1 MKLIKA
7 KDYKDM
13 SRKAANFLSAQV
25 ILKENSVL
33 GLATGGT
40 SEGIYEQLVEWYRK
54 GDIDFSSVSTVNL
67 DEYVGLDG
75 MNEQS
80 YRYFMKQHL
89 FSHTNIKEENCHL
102 PDGMADNIEEECI
115 RYDRLI
121 EKLGGIDMQLLGIG
135 ENGHIGF
142 NEPDEAFEQMTHCI
156 SLKEATIEANSR
168 YFASKDKVPKRAVTM
183 GIKAI
188 MQARAIVL
196 CASGAKK
203 AEILNKVLYG
213 PVTPEVPGSVLQM
226 HPRLIVVADE
236 EALAGQGK

>member
-1 MKLIKA
+1 MKLIRA
-7 KDYKDM
+7 KNYKDM

-40 SEGIYEQLVEWYRK
+40 SEGIYEQLAEWYRK
-54 GDIDFSSVSTVNL
+54 GDIDFSAVSTVNL
-67 DEYVGLDG
+67 DEYVGLDAG
-75 MNEQS
+75 NERS
-80 YRYFMKQHL
+80 YRYFMHQHL
-89 FSHTNIKEENCHL
+89 FRHINIKEKNCHL
-102 PDGMADNIEEECI
+102 PDGMAADIETECI

-142 NEPDEAFEQMTHCI
+142 NEPGEAFEQMTHCI
-156 SLKEATIEANSR
+156 QLKDKTIEANAR
-168 YFASKDKVPKRAVTM
+168 YFPRKEDVPRQAVTM
-183 GIKAI
+183 GVKAI

-196 CASGAKK
+196 CASGARK
-203 AEILNKVLYG
+203 ADILKKVLYG

-236 EALAGQGK
+236 EALGEF

>member
-1 MKLIKA
+1 MKLIRA
-7 KDYKDM
+7 KNYKDM

-33 GLATGGT
+33 GLATGST
-40 SEGIYEQLVEWYRK
+40 PEGIYEQLAEWYQK
-54 GDIDFSSVSTVNL
+54 GDIDFSGVSTVNL
-67 DEYVGLDG
+67 DEYIGLDG
-75 MNEQS
+75 RSERS
-80 YRYFMKQHL
+80 YRYFMNQYL
-89 FSHTNIKEENCHL
+89 FRHININEKNCHL
-102 PDGMADNIEEECI
+102 PNGLAENIEEECA

-121 EKLGGIDMQLLGIG
+121 EKLGGIDMQLLGVG

-142 NEPDEAFEQMTHCI
+142 NEPDEAFEQMTHCVR
-156 SLKEATIEANSR
+156 LKENTIDANAR
-168 YFASKDKVPKRAVTM
+168 YFPSRDDVPKQAITM

-196 CASGAKK
+196 CASGARK
-203 AEILNKVLYG
+203 ADILHKVLYG

-236 EALAGQGK
+236 EALGQ

>member
-1 MKLIKA
+1 MKLIRA

-13 SRKAANFLSAQV
+13 SRKAANILSAQV

-33 GLATGGT
+33 GLATGNT
-40 SEGIYEQLVEWYRK
+40 PEGIYEQLAEWYKK
-54 GDIDFSSVSTVNL
+54 GDIDFSGVSTVNL

-75 MNEQS
+75 SSERS
-80 YRYFMKQHL
+80 YRYFMNQHL
-89 FSHTNIKEENCHL
+89 FRHINIKEKNCHL
-102 PDGMADNIEEECI
+102 PNGLAENIEEECA

-121 EKLGGIDMQLLGIG
+121 EKLGGIDMQLLGVG

-142 NEPDEAFEQMTHCI
+142 NEPDEAFEQMTHCVR
-156 SLKEATIEANSR
+156 LRENTIDVNAR
-168 YFASKDKVPKRAVTM
+168 YFPSRDDVPKQAITM

-196 CASGAKK
+196 CASGARK
-203 AEILNKVLYG
+203 ADILHKVLYG

-236 EALAGQGK
+236 EALG

>member
-1 MKLIKA
+1 VKLIRA

-25 ILKENSVL
+25 ILKENAVL
-33 GLATGGT
+33 GLATGRT
-40 SEGIYEQLVEWYRK
+40 AEGIYEQLAEWYRK

-67 DEYVGLDG
+67 DEYVGLDAAD
-75 MNEQS
+75 EQS
-80 YRYFMKQHL
+80 YHYFMYEHL
-89 FSHTNIKEENCHL
+89 FRHINIREKNCHL
-102 PDGMADNIEEECI
+102 PNGKADNIEEECQ

-121 EKLGGIDMQLLGIG
+121 EKLGGIDMQLLGVG

-156 SLKEATIEANSR
+156 QLKKSTIEANAR
-168 YFASKDKVPKRAVTM
+168 YFPSGEDVPKQAITM

-188 MQARAIVL
+188 MQARSIVL
-196 CASGAKK
+196 CASGARK
-203 AEILNKVLYG
+203 AEILHKVLFG

-226 HPRLIVVADE
+226 HPRLIVVADS
-236 EALAGQGK
+236 EALSE

>member
-1 MKLIKA
+1 MKLIRA

-25 ILKENSVL
+25 ILKENAVL

-54 GDIDFSSVSTVNL
+54 GDIDFSAVSAVNL

-75 MNEQS
+75 KDERS
-80 YRYFMKQHL
+80 YRSFMYRHL
-89 FSHTNIKEENCHL
+89 FRHINIKEKNCHL
-102 PDGMADNIEEECI
+102 PDGMAVNIEGECL

-142 NEPDEAFEQMTHCI
+142 NEPDEAFEQMTHCVR
-156 SLKEATIEANSR
+156 LKEDTIEANAR
-168 YFASKDKVPKRAVTM
+168 YFPGKEQVPRQAITM

-188 MQARAIVL
+188 MQARSIVL
-196 CASGAKK
+196 CTSGARK
-203 AEILNKVLYG
+203 ADILQKVLFG

-236 EALAGQGK
+236 EALSD

>member
-1 MKLIKA
+1 MKLIRA

-25 ILKENSVL
+25 ILKETSVL

-40 SEGIYEQLVEWYRK
+40 AEGIYEQLVEWYRK
-54 GDIDFSSVSTVNL
+54 GDVDFSSVSTINL

-75 MNEQS
+75 ENVHS
-80 YRYFMKQHL
+80 YRYFMNRHL
-89 FSHTNIKEENCHL
+89 FHHINIKEKNCHL
-102 PDGMADNIEEECI
+102 PNGMAEDIGEECA
-115 RYDRLI
+115 RYDSLI

-142 NEPDEAFEQMTHCI
+142 NEPNEAFEQMTHCI
-156 SLKEATIEANSR
+156 SLKEDTIEANSR
-168 YFASKDKVPKRAVTM
+168 YFPSKEDVPKRAITM

-196 CASGAKK
+196 CASGPKK
-203 AEILNKVLYG
+203 ADILKKVLYG
-213 PVTPEVPGSVLQM
+213 PVTPAVPGSVLQM

-236 EALAGQGK
+236 EALSEIK

>member
-1 MKLIKA
+1 MKLIRA

-25 ILKENSVL
+25 ILKENAVL

-40 SEGIYEQLVEWYRK
+40 AEGIYEQLAEWYRK

-67 DEYVGLDG
+67 DEYVGLDAAD
-75 MNEQS
+75 EQS
-80 YRYFMKQHL
+80 YHYFMYEHL
-89 FSHTNIKEENCHL
+89 FRHINIREKSCHL
-102 PDGMADNIEEECI
+102 PNGKADSIEEECK

-142 NEPDEAFEQMTHCI
+142 NEPDEAFEQMTHCVQ
-156 SLKEATIEANSR
+156 LKRSTIDANAR
-168 YFASKDKVPKRAVTM
+168 YFTSMEDVPKQAITM

-188 MQARAIVL
+188 MQARSIVL
-196 CASGAKK
+196 CASGARK
-203 AEILNKVLYG
+203 ADILHKVLFG

-226 HPRLIVVADE
+226 HPRLIVVADT
-236 EALAGQGK
+236 EALAE

>member
-1 MKLIKA
+1 MKLIRA
-7 KDYKDM
+7 KNYKDM

-54 GDIDFSSVSTVNL
+54 GDIDFSAVSTVNL
-67 DEYVGLDG
+67 DEYVGLDEG
-75 MNEQS
+75 NERS
-80 YRYFMKQHL
+80 YRYFMNQHL
-89 FSHTNIKEENCHL
+89 FHHINIKEKNCHL
-102 PDGMADNIEEECI
+102 PNGKAENIEEECK

-142 NEPDEAFEQMTHCI
+142 NEPGEAFEQMTHCI
-156 SLKEATIEANSR
+156 RLKETTIEANAR
-168 YFASKDKVPKRAVTM
+168 YFNKKEDVPREAITM
-183 GIKAI
+183 GVKAI
-188 MQARAIVL
+188 MQARSIVL
-196 CASGAKK
+196 CASGPKK
-203 AEILNKVLYG
+203 ADILSKVLYG

-226 HPRLIVVADE
+226 HPRLIVIADA
-236 EALAGQGK
+236 EALQQDV

>member
-1 MKLIKA
+1 MKLIRA
-7 KDYKDM
+7 KNYKDM

-33 GLATGGT
+33 GLATGNT
-40 SEGIYEQLVEWYRK
+40 PEGIYEQLADWYQK
-54 GDIDFSSVSTVNL
+54 GDIDFSGVSTVNL

-75 MNEQS
+75 RSERS
-80 YRYFMKQHL
+80 YRHFMNQHL
-89 FSHTNIKEENCHL
+89 FRHINIKEKNCHL
-102 PDGMADNIEEECI
+102 PNGLAENIEEECV
-115 RYDRLI
+115 RYDQLI
-121 EKLGGIDMQLLGIG
+121 EKLGGIDMQLLGVG

-142 NEPDEAFEQMTHCI
+142 NEPDEAFEQMTHCVL
-156 SLKEATIEANSR
+156 LKENTINVNAR
-168 YFASKDKVPKRAVTM
+168 YFPSRDDVPKQAITM

-196 CASGAKK
+196 CASGARK
-203 AEILNKVLYG
+203 ADILHKVLYG

-236 EALAGQGK
+236 EALG

>member
-1 MKLIKA
+1 MKLIQA

-25 ILKENSVL
+25 ILKENAVL

-40 SEGIYEQLVEWYRK
+40 TEGIYEQLADWYRK
-54 GDIDFSSVSTVNL
+54 GDIDFSVVSTVNL

-75 MNEQS
+75 KNERS
-80 YRYFMKQHL
+80 YRYFMNEHL
-89 FSHTNIKEENCHL
+89 FRHINIKEKNCHL
-102 PDGMADNIEEECI
+102 PDGMAENIEEECL

-142 NEPDEAFEQMTHCI
+142 NEPDEAFEQMTH
-156 SLKEATIEANSR
+156 SVTLKENTIDANAR
-168 YFASKDKVPKRAVTM
+168 YFSSRNEVPKQAITM

-188 MQARAIVL
+188 MQARSIVL
-196 CASGAKK
+196 CASGARK
-203 AEILNKVLYG
+203 ADILHKVLYG
-213 PVTPEVPGSVLQM
+213 PVTPAVPGSVLQM
-226 HPRLIVVADE
+226 HPRLIVVADA
-236 EALAGQGK
+236 EALGK

>member
-1 MKLIKA
+1 MKLIRA

-25 ILKENSVL
+25 ILKENAVL

-40 SEGIYEQLVEWYRK
+40 SEGIYEQLTEWYRK
-54 GDIDFSSVSTVNL
+54 GDIDFSAVSTVNL

-75 MNEQS
+75 KDERS
-80 YRYFMKQHL
+80 YRHFMQQHL
-89 FSHTNIKEENCHL
+89 FRHINIKEKNCHL
-102 PDGMADNIEEECI
+102 PDGMSKNIEEECL

-121 EKLGGIDMQLLGIG
+121 ERIGGIDMQLLGIG

-142 NEPDEAFEQMTHCI
+142 NEPDEAFEQMTHCVR
-156 SLKEATIEANSR
+156 LNEKTIEANAR
-168 YFASKDKVPKRAVTM
+168 YFSGKEEVPKRAITM

-188 MQARAIVL
+188 MQARSIVL

-203 AEILNKVLYG
+203 ADILHKVLFG

-226 HPRLIVVADE
+226 HPRLIVVADA
-236 EALAGQGK
+236 EALPE

>member
-1 MKLIKA
+1 VKLIRA

-25 ILKENSVL
+25 ILKENAVL

-40 SEGIYEQLVEWYRK
+40 AEGIYEQLAEWYRK

-67 DEYVGLDG
+67 DEYVGLDAAD
-75 MNEQS
+75 EQS
-80 YRYFMKQHL
+80 YQYFMYEHL
-89 FSHTNIKEENCHL
+89 FRHINIREKNCHL
-102 PDGMADNIEEECI
+102 PNGKAENIEEECK

-156 SLKEATIEANSR
+156 QLKKSTIEANAR
-168 YFASKDKVPKRAVTM
+168 YFPGMEDVPKQAITM

-188 MQARAIVL
+188 MQARSIVL
-196 CASGAKK
+196 CASGARK
-203 AEILNKVLYG
+203 ADILNKVLFG

-226 HPRLIVVADE
+226 HPRLIVVADA
-236 EALAGQGK
+236 EALSE

>member
-1 MKLIKA
+1 MKLIRA
-7 KDYKDM
+7 KNYKDM

-33 GLATGGT
+33 GLATGNT
-40 SEGIYEQLVEWYRK
+40 PEGIYEQLADWYQK
-54 GDIDFSSVSTVNL
+54 GDIDFSGVSTVNL

-75 MNEQS
+75 RSERS
-80 YRYFMKQHL
+80 YRHFMNQHL
-89 FSHTNIKEENCHL
+89 FRHINIKEKNCHL
-102 PDGMADNIEEECI
+102 PNGLAENIEEECA
-115 RYDRLI
+115 RYDQLI
-121 EKLGGIDMQLLGIG
+121 EKLGGIDMQLLGVG

-142 NEPDEAFEQMTHCI
+142 NEPDEAFEQMTHCVR
-156 SLKEATIEANSR
+156 LKGNTIDVNAR
-168 YFASKDKVPKRAVTM
+168 YFPSRDDVPKQAITM

-196 CASGAKK
+196 CASGARK
-203 AEILNKVLYG
+203 ADILHKVLYG

-236 EALAGQGK
+236 EALG

>member
-1 MKLIKA
+1 MKLIRA
-7 KDYKDM
+7 KNYKDM
-13 SRKAANFLSAQV
+13 SRKAANILSAQV

-33 GLATGGT
+33 GLATGNT
-40 SEGIYEQLVEWYRK
+40 PEGIYEQLTEWYKK
-54 GDIDFSSVSTVNL
+54 GDIDFSGVSTVNL

-75 MNEQS
+75 SSERS
-80 YRYFMKQHL
+80 YRYFMNQYL
-89 FSHTNIKEENCHL
+89 FRHINIKEKNCHL
-102 PDGMADNIEEECI
+102 PNGLAENIEEECA

-121 EKLGGIDMQLLGIG
+121 EKLGGIDMQLLGVG

-142 NEPDEAFEQMTHCI
+142 NEPDEAFEQMTHCVR
-156 SLKEATIEANSR
+156 LRENTIDVNAR
-168 YFASKDKVPKRAVTM
+168 YFPSRDDVPKQAITM

-196 CASGAKK
+196 CASGARK
-203 AEILNKVLYG
+203 ADILHKVLYG

-236 EALAGQGK
+236 EALG

>member
-1 MKLIKA
+1 MKLIRA

-25 ILKENSVL
+25 ILKENAVL

-40 SEGIYEQLVEWYRK
+40 AEGIYEQLAEWYRK
-54 GDIDFSSVSTVNL
+54 DDIDFSSVSTVNL
-67 DEYVGLDG
+67 DEYVGLDAA
-75 MNEQS
+75 NEQS
-80 YRYFMKQHL
+80 YHYFMYEHL
-89 FSHTNIKEENCHL
+89 FRHINIREKNCHL
-102 PDGMADNIEEECI
+102 PNGKADDIEEECR

-156 SLKEATIEANSR
+156 QLKNSTIEANAR
-168 YFASKDKVPKRAVTM
+168 YFPCMEAVPKQAITM

-188 MQARAIVL
+188 MQARSIVL
-196 CASGAKK
+196 CASGTRK
-203 AEILNKVLYG
+203 ADILNKVLFG

-226 HPRLIVVADE
+226 HPRLIVVADA
-236 EALAGQGK
+236 EALSE

>member
-1 MKLIKA
+1 
-7 KDYKDM
+7 M

-25 ILKENSVL
+25 ILKENAVL

-40 SEGIYEQLVEWYRK
+40 AEGIYEQLAEWYRK

-67 DEYVGLDG
+67 DEYVSLDVK
-75 MNEQS
+75 NERS
-80 YRYFMKQHL
+80 YHYFMYEHL
-89 FSHTNIKEENCHL
+89 FRHINIKEKNCHL
-102 PDGMADNIEEECI
+102 PNGMAENIEEECR

-142 NEPDEAFEQMTHCI
+142 NEPDEAFEQMTHCVQ
-156 SLKEATIEANSR
+156 LKRSTIEANAR
-168 YFASKDKVPKRAVTM
+168 YFPSMEDVPKQAVTM

-196 CASGAKK
+196 CASGARK
-203 AEILNKVLYG
+203 ADILKKVLFG
-213 PVTPEVPGSVLQM
+213 PVIPEVPGSILQM

-236 EALAGQGK
+236 EALAE